1 MELILSSGLGIIG
14 TVVVFLIVLSIVVF
28 VHEFGHYYAGRVLGV
43 GADAFSIGFGPEI
56 FGWTDK
62 RGTRWKISLLPLGGY
77 VKFFG
82 DNYERVEGKNPGYYK
97 IVDGGRL
104 RVQSEELNK
113 TLAGVPVWRRAV
125 IVAAGPFAN
134 FILSIVIFSFLFMSF
149 GKVNSI
155 PRVDEVVSGGAAE
168 IAGIQ
173 VGDIVRSIDGT
184 NIESF
189 GDIQRIVTLNA
200 DIELPIVVERRGIEL
215 AFTVTPKRVKDT
227 DFLGNVQELGQLGI
241 RSIPNP
247 EDVTRIRYS
256 VPGAIVEG
264 VRETWFIIST
274 TVKFVYGMIVG
285 REDPKML
292 TGPIGIAEASGK
304 IASFGIPAL
313 LFWTA
318 LISTSIGLINLFPV
332 PVLDGGHLV
341 YCGCEAIRGK
351 PVSQR
356 SQSIGATIGV
366 ALVLMLLVFATW
378 NDISRF
384 IYRGGDGASELS
396 SP

>member
-14 TVVVFLIVLSIVVF
+14 TVIVFLIVLSIVVF

-43 GADAFSIGFGPEI
+43 GADAFSIGFGPEL
-56 FGWTDK
+56 FGWSDK

-82 DNYERVEGKNPGYYK
+82 DGYERVEGKNPGYYK
-97 IVDGGRL
+97 SVDGGRL
-104 RVQSEELNK
+104 RVSSEELNK

-134 FILSIVIFSFLFMSF
+134 FILSIVIFTFLFISF
-149 GKVNSI
+149 GKLNSI
-155 PRVDEVVSGGAAE
+155 PRVDEVVPGGAAE
-168 IAGIQ
+168 IAGVQ

-200 DIELPIVVERRGIEL
+200 DIELPIVVERNGIEL

-247 EDVTRIRYS
+247 DDVTRVRYS
-256 VPGAIVEG
+256 IPGAIVEG

-384 IYRGGDGASELS
+384 IYRGGDGSSELS